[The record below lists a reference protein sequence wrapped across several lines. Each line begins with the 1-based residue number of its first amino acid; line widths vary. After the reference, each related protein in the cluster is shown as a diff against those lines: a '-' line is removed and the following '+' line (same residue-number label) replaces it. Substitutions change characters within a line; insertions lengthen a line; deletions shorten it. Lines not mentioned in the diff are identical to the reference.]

1 MKYPHNYQSQRGATF
16 VAMLALV
23 GLLGLAT
30 GGAML
35 ATGDIILD
43 TARGGDESMHAS
55 HLGRQRD
62 VHSGAAGEPSTLVDE
77 VPPTPSGA
85 VGGPWDDPTETV
97 VSILPADS
105 PATPVI
111 INADSTVADILPV
124 DGTKPFLLEPTF
136 VTTSANDIQAYLDG
150 LESITTIDYHAIV
163 RSDLGNSSE
172 LFSILHPDS
181 PSWDSHA
188 ALGSLAP
195 PPLQQRDH
203 EIMEIGGEVIH
214 FVADRMSGLHCVS
227 TPGSAGGFACIE
239 EPEPNSSYN
248 GESFLTLTLTH
259 DRIARCKAY
268 GTRDACSSD
277 GELEER
283 RKDEIR
289 EFIADGELIDG
300 RFAEGPLEYFR
311 GAINTIAKAVAPI
324 LLPEDIIASE
334 VALAQEAGGWGQYG
348 ITSVLQTPD
357 MLMAMVAGLW
367 NAPGQMLE
375 ACVVGAYQCGAATGP
390 TLIDLAIGSKGT
402 LAVARTTTPRK
413 PPRTQLF
420 DGEGSMDPDRLA
432 FVNASDSDV
441 IGPGEMVPGVAV
453 NATPDNPLNVT
464 LRRTPDH
471 VTQDWFIYGHHG
483 EQGIGLRGISDHV
496 DAMREAGLAT
506 NQPVFLNVCHGAN
519 CVLEVH
525 QELLRRGHN
534 TPRVLGHTNEVLP
547 FGAPWQG
554 RREGSAW
561 IDSNDV
567 VKPLPIAPVPPQLVM
582 SPNALVQNLPYA
594 SDFGVAGPYTQSV
607 RAAQYEAAMRAHLDS
622 STLRVVH
629 GTFGGQAVIYN
640 VDPITGLNVMNTPD
654 GTFVSGWKL
663 TTDQLE
669 ILLGSERL

>member
-1 MKYPHNYQSQRGATF
+1 
-16 VAMLALV
+16 MLTLV

-43 TARGGDESMHAS
+43 TARGGHESMHAS
-55 HLGRQRD
+55 HLGQQRGAR
-62 VHSGAAGEPSTLVDE
+62 SGAQGESSRRADE
-77 VPPTPSGA
+77 VPSTPSRA

-97 VSILPADS
+97 IRVPPADS
-105 PATPVI
+105 RTTPVFI
-111 INADSTVADILPV
+111 IDADSTADAILPV
-124 DGTKPFLLEPTF
+124 TGTKPLLPVPTF
-136 VTTSANDIQAYLDG
+136 VATSADDIQAYLDG
-150 LESITTIDYHAIV
+150 LEPIKTVDYRSSL
-163 RSDLGNSSE
+163 RSDLGSSSE
-172 LFSILHPDS
+172 LFATLHPS
-181 PSWDSHA
+181 TPSWDSDA
-188 ALGSLAP
+188 GRGSLEP
-195 PPLQQRDH
+195 PSLQQRNH

-214 FVADRMSGLHCVS
+214 FVAERMRGLHCVS

-239 EPEPNSSYN
+239 EPEPNVSYD
-248 GESFLTLTLTH
+248 GESFLRLSLAH
-259 DRIARCKAY
+259 DRIVRCKAY
-268 GTRDACSSD
+268 GTRDTCSSHS
-277 GELEER
+277 ELEER
-283 RKDEIR
+283 RKNEVR
-289 EFIADGELIDG
+289 EFIANGELIDG
-300 RFAEGPLEYFR
+300 RFAEGPLEFLR
-311 GAINTIAKAVAPI
+311 GTINTIARGVAPV
-324 LLPEDIIASE
+324 LLPEDVIARE
-334 VALAQEAGGWGQYG
+334 VALAKEAGGWGQYG
-348 ITSVLQTPD
+348 INSVLQTPD

-375 ACVVGAYQCGAATGP
+375 ACVAGSYQCGAATGP

-402 LAVARTTTPRK
+402 FAAGRAADTRK

-420 DGEGSMDPDRLA
+420 DGSGSMDPDRLA
-432 FVNASDSDV
+432 FVNASDPDV

-483 EQGIGLRGISDHV
+483 EDGIGLRGISDHV
-496 DAMREAGLAT
+496 DAMNEAGLAT

-525 QELLRRGHN
+525 QELVRRGHDA
-534 TPRVLGHTNEVLP
+534 PRVLGHTNEVLP

-561 IDSNDV
+561 VDSNDV
-567 VKPLPIAPVPPQLVM
+567 VPPQLVM

-607 RAAQYEAAMRAHLDS
+607 LATQYQVAMRAHLDS
-622 STLRVVH
+622 STLRVVP

-654 GTFVSGWKL
+654 GTFVSGWRL
-663 TTDQLE
+663 TPDQME
-669 ILLGSERL
+669 ILLGSDHL

>member
-1 MKYPHNYQSQRGATF
+1 
-16 VAMLALV
+16 MLTLV
-23 GLLGLAT
+23 GVLGLAT

-35 ATGDIILD
+35 ATGDMILN

-55 HLGRQRD
+55 HLGREHD
-62 VHSGAAGEPSTLVDE
+62 VQSGNRESRRPADE
-77 VPPTPSGA
+77 VPPTPSRV
-85 VGGPWDDPTETV
+85 VGGPWDDLTETV
-97 VSILPADS
+97 VPILPADS
-105 PATPVI
+105 RPTSVFIIGADATADDTSSYLERSKPV
-111 INADSTVADILPV
+111 LPV
-124 DGTKPFLLEPTF
+124 PTF
-136 VTTSANDIQAYLDG
+136 VATSTDDIQAYLDG
-150 LESITTIDYHAIV
+150 LESITTIDYDAIV

-172 LFSILHPDS
+172 LFSTLHPGS
-181 PSWDSHA
+181 PSWDSQA
-188 ALGSLAP
+188 ARGSLEP
-195 PPLQQRDH
+195 PSLQQRDH

-214 FVADRMSGLHCVS
+214 FVAERIRGLHCVS

-239 EPEPNSSYN
+239 APEPNSSYN
-248 GESFLTLTLTH
+248 GESFLTLALTH

-277 GELEER
+277 GELEAR
-283 RKDEIR
+283 RKDGIR
-289 EFIADGELIDG
+289 EFIDGGELIDG
-300 RFAEGPLEYFR
+300 RFAEGSLEFIR
-311 GAINTIAKAVAPI
+311 GTINTIARGVAPI
-324 LLPEDIIASE
+324 LLPEDIIDNE
-334 VALAQEAGGWGQYG
+334 VALAKEAGGWGQYG
-348 ITSVLQTPD
+348 IDSVLQTPD
-357 MLMAMVAGLW
+357 MLMTMVAGLW

-390 TLIDLAIGSKGT
+390 TLLDLAIGSRGT
-402 LAVARTTTPRK
+402 FAGARAVDTRT

-420 DGEGSMDPDRLA
+420 DGEGNMDPDRLA
-432 FVNASDSDV
+432 FVKASDPDV

-453 NATPDNPLNVT
+453 NATPDRPLNVT

-483 EQGIGLRGISDHV
+483 EDGIGLRGISDHV

-525 QELLRRGHN
+525 QELLRRGHD

-561 IDSNDV
+561 IDSNDFV
-567 VKPLPIAPVPPQLVM
+567 TSPSNTPAPPPLVM

-594 SDFGVAGPYTQSV
+594 SDFGITGPYTQSV
-607 RAAQYEAAMRAHLDS
+607 LATQYEAAMRAHLDS

-629 GTFGGQAVIYN
+629 GTFGGQAVVYH

-663 TTDQLE
+663 TVEQREL
-669 ILLGSERL
+669 LLGSDRP